1 MRVTEENVVFVGLRG
16 MIRKLY
22 EFETDPASAKIIAM
36 PERVIAGKSMNV
48 KGYILGGNLISNI
61 FYTLIY

>member
-22 EFETDPASAKIIAM
+22 EYETDPASAKIVVI
-36 PERVIAGKSMNV
+36 PERIIAGKSLNI
-48 KGYILGGNLISNI
+48 KGYAVGGNLISNI
-61 FYTLIY
+61 LS